1 MAPGGESP
9 GASPFRSWD
18 RLGPD
23 TCGRSH
29 SVPTM
34 CTLMHLEQLPSG
46 SWRAVVKHQ
55 GRRRSVTRRTKNE
68 ARVAGADLLSSIGG
82 GPVNEQPTVGE
93 LLDGHLAV
101 KATEWSP
108 TFLADMRSIHAR
120 IPDEF
125 LERRVA
131 KVTPAIVTALYRQ
144 LAAAGWTPHRVRRV
158 HELLSPAWRDAILF
172 GWATANPCR
181 DVRRPRIDQ
190 PDVSPPDDAQVRALL
205 AAMSGTLEVAVRL
218 AVATGCRRGE
228 VVAFRWDT
236 VDLDDGELLVHRSLA
251 YTPTSGVVEGPTKTG
266 RRAHRVLAL
275 DDTTVEILRRQR
287 AVHVEQALANGL
299 PAPEWVV
306 SSDAGVTPW
315 RPDRL
320 TREYGKVRTRL
331 GLAGIRF
338 HDLRHY
344 VATTMLQ
351 DGVPLIDV
359 AFQLGHTS
367 IATTTDRYGH
377 FMPGRGRDA
386 AERRARRF
394 G

>member
-1 MAPGGESP
+1 MAWSLSRM
-9 GASPFRSWD
+9 A
-18 RLGPD
+18 
-23 TCGRSH
+23 
-29 SVPTM
+29 
-34 CTLMHLEQLPSG
+34 TLMYLVQLPSG

-55 GRRRSVTRRTKNE
+55 GRRRSVTRPTKNE
-68 ARVAGADLLSSIGG
+68 ARLAGADLLSSLGG

-93 LLDGHLAV
+93 LLDGYLAM
-101 KATEWSP
+101 KATVWSP
-108 TFLADMRSIHAR
+108 TFLADMRHVHAR

-125 LERRVA
+125 LARRVA

-144 LAAAGWTPHRVRRV
+144 LAADGWSPHRVRRV

-172 GWATANPCR
+172 GWSTANPCR

-190 PDVSPPDDAQVRALL
+190 PNVSPPDDAQVRALL

-228 VVAFRWDT
+228 VVAFRWAD
-236 VDLDDGELLVHRSLA
+236 VDVDAGELLVHRSLA
-251 YTPTSGVVEGPTKTG
+251 YTPAAGLVEGATKTG

-275 DDTTVEILRRQR
+275 DDTTVEILARHRD
-287 AVHVEQALANGL
+287 VHVAQAEANGL
-299 PAPEWVV
+299 PTPEWVV
-306 SSDAGVTPW
+306 SSDAGVSPW
-315 RPDRL
+315 RPDRF
-320 TREYGKVRTRL
+320 TREFGKVRDRL
-331 GLAGIRF
+331 DLRAVRL

-351 DGVPLIDV
+351 DGVALIDV

-386 AERRARRF
+386 AERRARRL